1 MVLPFVL
8 CLVKASLKIRCFKAC
23 KTQCRRIGF
32 SDICICAT
40 NAGPL
45 QRVSTVLPS
54 LGSFLARCLLM
65 RIALPIITDGF
76 LASYFFGQQLPS
88 PLSYGGCD
96 CGLVVD
102 HVAYGTEAIYRIP

>member
-1 MVLPFVL
+1 
-8 CLVKASLKIRCFKAC
+8 
-23 KTQCRRIGF
+23 
-32 SDICICAT
+32 
-40 NAGPL
+40 
-45 QRVSTVLPS
+45 
-54 LGSFLARCLLM
+54 M